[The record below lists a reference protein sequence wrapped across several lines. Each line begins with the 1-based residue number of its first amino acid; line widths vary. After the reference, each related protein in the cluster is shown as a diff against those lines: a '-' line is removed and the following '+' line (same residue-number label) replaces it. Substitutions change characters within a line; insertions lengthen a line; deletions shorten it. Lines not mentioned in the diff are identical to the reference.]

1 MHMFFP
7 AETITHQFVIP
18 FAANEIDKVIFSYK
32 QQDAVMFEKIITTGF
47 VAEEDHVTSVD
58 FQLTQGE
65 GLLFADDTDF
75 TVQVNV
81 FTKAGTR
88 HTSHELRSS
97 TGAQYLRETIRPEQ
111 LSITTQPV
119 NWVVGTIGETAT
131 FSVKAEGACRYTWQ
145 YRVNEGEW
153 KACTNGSR
161 ETLEVITTEER
172 INTHQYRCVL
182 MDLYGTEETTNTV
195 QFEYTDRGDE

>member
-1 MHMFFP
+1 MFFP

-65 GLLFADDTDF
+65 GLLFADGTDY

-81 FTKAGTR
+81 FTKSGTR
-88 HTSHELRSS
+88 HTSHEMRSS
-97 TGAQYLRETIRPEQ
+97 TGVQYLREIVHPQQ
-111 LSITTQPV
+111 LNVITQPT
-119 NWVVGTIGETAT
+119 NWVVNTIGETAT
-131 FSVKAEGACRYTWQ
+131 FSVKAEGVCRYVWQ
-145 YRVNEGEW
+145 YSVNDAQW
-153 KACTNGSR
+153 KPCTNGNKD
-161 ETLEVITTEER
+161 TLEVVATEER
-172 INTHQYRCVL
+172 INTHKYRCVL
-182 MDLYGTEETTNTV
+182 MDLYGTEQITNV
-195 QFEYTDRGDE
+195 VSFEYTDRGDE